1 MGTDEITPPS
11 PPLEGGGEGGAP
23 PPSAPPQAPVADS
36 PPTAGPAAP
45 VVESA
50 AGVEY
55 DPQQVEQ
62 AMGMYRALNDP
73 IGQGEAMTRLVQR
86 HGQLPDWFTWDHA
99 VDAMRNYAQFMSE
112 MGQDEGTGFVEEP
125 QVASPQQQTVTG
137 QPAGPVAQDFERL
150 LAAHVG
156 PLQQEL
162 QQLRQDRMADEGAR
176 RAQLISDAVDGLGL
190 DGPARDTVLN
200 NVVYG
205 LRAAMDQ
212 GQQVDFSPRAIN
224 QYTNDMLTHLRS
236 LSVAEQQA
244 QIEEHRGMAPRTVVG
259 NGTPTGAPVP
269 SGLAGSAA
277 RAMDMA
283 RTWEAGQPR

>member
-1 MGTDEITPPS
+1 MGTDELTPPS
-11 PPLEGGGEGGAP
+11 PPIEGGEEGGAP
-23 PPSAPPQAPVADS
+23 PSAPPSAPVAAP

-45 VVESA
+45 VVGTA
-50 AGVEY
+50 TGAEY
-55 DPQQVEQ
+55 DPQQVEA

-99 VDAMRNYAQFMSE
+99 VDAMRNYAQFISE
-112 MGQDEGTGFVEEP
+112 MGQDDGSGMEELPAGTP
-125 QVASPQQQTVTG
+125 QTATGPVQQQ
-137 QPAGPVAQDFERL
+137 QPPEFERML
-150 LAAHVG
+150 MQAVG

-162 QQLRQDRMADEGAR
+162 QQLRQERMQDEGAR

-190 DGPARDTVLN
+190 DGPARETVLN

-212 GQQVDFSPRAIN
+212 GHQVDFSPRAIG
-224 QYTNDMLTHLRS
+224 QYTHDMLTHLRS

-244 QIEEHRGMAPRTVVG
+244 QIAEHREMAPRTVVG

-269 SGLAGSAA
+269 RGLAGSAA
-277 RAMDMA
+277 RAMELA